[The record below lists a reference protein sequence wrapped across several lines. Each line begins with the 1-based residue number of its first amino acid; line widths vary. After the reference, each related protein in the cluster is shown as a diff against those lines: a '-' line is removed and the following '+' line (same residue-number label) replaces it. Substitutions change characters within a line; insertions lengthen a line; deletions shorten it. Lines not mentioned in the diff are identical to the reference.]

1 MAEVTVR
8 MAGPDD
14 AGLIAALVREHA
26 AYEGAPDAVRGAA
39 EDYARAGFAEAAFE
53 CLIAESDG
61 EPVGFALFFTNFST
75 WEGRQGLFLE
85 DLFVRDTA
93 RGLGAGRRLVAELAR
108 TVRERGGTRLDLVV
122 MEENVARRFYEHLG
136 LRQAQGWLLYRADGA
151 ALEALAA
158 EAETSSIATP
168 V

>member
-1 MAEVTVR
+1 MAKLTVR
-8 MAGPDD
+8 PAGPDD

-53 CLIAESDG
+53 CLIAEADG

-85 DLFVRDTA
+85 DLFVRETA

-108 TVRERGGTRLDLVV
+108 TIRERGGTRLDLVV

-136 LRQAQGWLLYRADGA
+136 LRQVQGWLLYRADGA
-151 ALEALAA
+151 TLEGLAA
-158 EAETSSIATP
+158 EAETG
-168 V
+168 